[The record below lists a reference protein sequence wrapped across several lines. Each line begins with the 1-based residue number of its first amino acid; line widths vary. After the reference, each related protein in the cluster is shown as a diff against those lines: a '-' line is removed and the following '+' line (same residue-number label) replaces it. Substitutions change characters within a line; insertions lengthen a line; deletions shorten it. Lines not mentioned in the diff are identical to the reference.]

1 MVEKGSSD
9 GGTEREET
17 TDRDQPEVTREPD
30 AEMEEAAAKAV
41 SQGGGTAQKV
51 HAGSDGLVTDFVL
64 TKWLK
69 EFDTQK
75 AKAVINTHAEA
86 SAKVLTFRDRQGGKG
101 KASLVGGAGKAGA
114 NSEVMGWISKGA
126 KMRWID
132 KAPEPFDHGVSSVDA
147 TPPQLEWMAAETEG
161 CLKTS
166 AWVRAKRRRHVSR
179 VFLVPKPGTNKW
191 RLVMDFRWL
200 NAHCVNSR
208 YKMETLKNFRR
219 LTKPDD
225 WCFSFDLQDGYHVV
239 GIDPAFQEYMQFDVW
254 GGAVPVRGPSI
265 RWNDSPRMFVK
276 VMKVLEE
283 CLRSPRS
290 AADRQEVRK
299 LQSGGKVR
307 RRWAVRRRAGG
318 CGREEH
324 QQGPRVLSYMD
335 DFLVPL
341 GSRIEALAAL
351 ELASRV
357 LVRAERGEGAVGA
370 DAAGGA
376 PRAGGGPQ
384 GGTVP
389 RDAGKAAEDSAAGQ
403 GASQRGVEAATVALS
418 SEACTVRR
426 ALTVGVPG
434 SASGETVPQEAALRD
449 LHQAGVGSEGEARAV
464 GVERHRVVAPAAGPE
479 SVERSQDL
487 AESDE
492 GEATHRLLP
501 VCVGRVLKLKHAVRG
516 FWSNELRHLHI
527 THMEL
532 EAVYKTVQSFLRELT
547 GKVVHLHCDNQAVV
561 AMLSHFASRNPEL
574 MGRMWRLWILLDL
587 NGIELQA
594 RCAATVVAPYWPGQ
608 MGFQQLEALADKVVL
623 LPGLLHS
630 QQAGTF
636 RAARGLK
643 LGRRHVP
650 HPCLPVSHYPQ
661 VVSRAAEHTPDGGLV
676 PGCRVK
682 VYWPVDDD
690 WYVGT
695 VGGTGADGLTHAAYD
710 DGDQEDLDMSK
721 ERYEVIPVAVQK
733 LPHGAGGADAGGSI
747 GQQDGGQLLYCKNYR
762 PKAQAFMQVCVA
774 EGRQWLPATKATV
787 RLYIAHLLAKRK
799 VQAASMQPYLS
810 AINNYHEDMG
820 YSGPAKGRGV
830 SRVVKGMSSL
840 QMQAPDAAGEERTVR
855 TWLPARHVSAVHAHR
870 LGLQPVGRSETELL
884 RACAYVV
891 FAFVTFGRPDT
902 GVSMLRAH
910 ISIADG
916 IVSVVLHREK
926 GRAHARLERRLTIPA
941 AAGSEGR
948 GSSWGLPWE
957 RGKLRSAQA
966 NDWVQLALA
975 ELGCVPPEGGHFSG
989 HSTRKGAC
997 TYARAIGTALERCCF
1012 LGGWSQLS
1020 SAIHSYIDPTSTWR
1034 GASEGDLQSGV
1045 SEPQSGFGACSIV
1058 GCGFVISPPG
1068 GST

>member
-101 KASLVGGAGKAGA
+101 KASLVGGAGKGDGRRGSGKGSRGAGPFHSMERFASHVRQVPPARLYLRKLHFVISTKRGWGAKWAEREWHRHTVERFASELSAQLPRYYAQWYDPGCEGVDSLA
-114 NSEVMGWISKGA
+114 NSWLGEVNW
-126 KMRWID
+126 
-132 KAPEPFDHGVSSVDA
+132 VN
-147 TPPQLEWMAAETEG
+147 PP
-161 CLKTS
+161 
-166 AWVRAKRRRHVSR
+166 
-179 VFLVPKPGTNKW
+179 
-191 RLVMDFRWL
+191 
-200 NAHCVNSR
+200 
-208 YKMETLKNFRR
+208 
-219 LTKPDD
+219 
-225 WCFSFDLQDGYHVV
+225 
-239 GIDPAFQEYMQFDVW
+239 
-254 GGAVPVRGPSI
+254 
-265 RWNDSPRMFVK
+265 
-276 VMKVLEE
+276 
-283 CLRSPRS
+283 
-290 AADRQEVRK
+290 
-299 LQSGGKVR
+299 
-307 RRWAVRRRAGG
+307 
-318 CGREEH
+318 
-324 QQGPRVLSYMD
+324 
-335 DFLVPL
+335 
-341 GSRIEALAAL
+341 
-351 ELASRV
+351 
-357 LVRAERGEGAVGA
+357 
-370 DAAGGA
+370 
-376 PRAGGGPQ
+376 
-384 GGTVP
+384 
-389 RDAGKAAEDSAAGQ
+389 
-403 GASQRGVEAATVALS
+403 
-418 SEACTVRR
+418 
-426 ALTVGVPG
+426 
-434 SASGETVPQEAALRD
+434 
-449 LHQAGVGSEGEARAV
+449 
-464 GVERHRVVAPAAGPE
+464 
-479 SVERSQDL
+479 
-487 AESDE
+487 
-492 GEATHRLLP
+492 
-501 VCVGRVLKLKHAVRG
+501 
-516 FWSNELRHLHI
+516 WS
-527 THMEL
+527 
-532 EAVYKTVQSFLRELT
+532 
-547 GKVVHLHCDNQAVV
+547 
-561 AMLSHFASRNPEL
+561 
-574 MGRMWRLWILLDL
+574 LLD
-587 NGIELQA
+587 E
-594 RCAATVVAPYWPGQ
+594 
-608 MGFQQLEALADKVVL
+608 
-623 LPGLLHS
+623 
-630 QQAGTF
+630 
-636 RAARGLK
+636 
-643 LGRRHVP
+643 
-650 HPCLPVSHYPQ
+650 

-721 ERYEVIPVAVQK
+721 ERYEVIPVAVQ
-733 LPHGAGGADAGGSI
+733 
-747 GQQDGGQLLYCKNYR
+747 
-762 PKAQAFMQVCVA
+762 KAQAFMQVCVA

-957 RGKLRSAQA
+957 RGKLRAFIASP
-966 NDWVQLALA
+966 
-975 ELGCVPPEGGHFSG
+975 VPP
-989 HSTRKGAC
+989 
-997 TYARAIGTALERCCF
+997 
-1012 LGGWSQLS
+1012 
-1020 SAIHSYIDPTSTWR
+1020 IDDQGR
-1034 GASEGDLQSGV
+1034 ME
-1045 SEPQSGFGACSIV
+1045 
-1058 GCGFVISPPG
+1058 
-1068 GST
+1068 